1 MRTRVI
7 QELELLGERLRCRP
21 VLSRE
26 APVLRPLLRK
36 ELQEIM
42 DEGFIRQEG
51 AIAVLIAPPPN
62 PDLASKQHA
71 GSSSPTP
78 PPSEVSK
85 DDTKMDNPPISQ
97 LYPVRAE
104 QNISATEDDS
114 LTSLTAAKVP
124 LYNADSLF
132 PDSSQRAE
140 FHRVLNNVLRIEGR
154 ARRSQPPSDNDL
166 DQIEGRRNLDRK
178 DLQRSDAYILYSSAK
193 TLERADSVP
202 LAIALWRVRMW
213 EGGGWDNDRNSTG
226 IYMRNPP
233 WFDRNAE

>member
-1 MRTRVI
+1 
-7 QELELLGERLRCRP
+7 
-21 VLSRE
+21 
-26 APVLRPLLRK
+26 
-36 ELQEIM
+36 M

-51 AIAVLIAPPPN
+51 AIAVLVAPLLHLDPT
-62 PDLASKQHA
+62 SKQQA
-71 GSSSPTP
+71 ESLSPAP
-78 PPSEVSK
+78 FIPEVSK
-85 DDTKMDNPPISQ
+85 DDMKTENPPISQ

-114 LTSLTAAKVP
+114 LTSMNAAKVP
-124 LYNADSLF
+124 MYNGDSLF
-132 PDSSQRAE
+132 PDPSQRAE